1 MSRWFT
7 PQTVFLLFV
16 LTHPVAAAEP
26 LKSGLQTGEK
36 IETIFEPLNVNGD
49 HAGEPHC
56 LVCENGLNPVAMVFA
71 RDVSEPVLSLIAKL
85 DAQVAKNSKFDM
97 GCFVVFLGDAEALKP
112 KLAEVAKKQQLKHVV
127 LAIDPPAGPDG
138 FNVAKEADVTVVLYE
153 RHTVAANHAF
163 AKDKLTDKSVEAILA
178 DVPKILKK

>member
-1 MSRWFT
+1 MSRWFA
-7 PQTVFLLFV
+7 PLVGIFLLAV
-16 LTHPVAAAEP
+16 TIPAAAQTP
-26 LKSGLQTGEK
+26 LKSGLQAGEK

-71 RDVSEPVLSLIAKL
+71 RDVSEPLVNLIAKL
-85 DAQVAKNSKFDM
+85 DAQVAKNKKFDM
-97 GCFVVFLGDAEALKP
+97 GCFVVFLGDQEALKP
-112 KLAEVAKKQQLKHVV
+112 KLAEVAKQQQLKHVI

-138 FNVAKEADVTVVLYE
+138 FNVSKEADVTVVLYE

-163 AKDKLTDKSVEAILA
+163 AKDKLTDKSAEAILA